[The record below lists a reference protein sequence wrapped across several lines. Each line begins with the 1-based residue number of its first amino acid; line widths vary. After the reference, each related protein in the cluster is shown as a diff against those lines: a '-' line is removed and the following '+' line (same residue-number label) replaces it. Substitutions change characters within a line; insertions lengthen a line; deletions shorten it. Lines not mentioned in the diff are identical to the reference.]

1 VKKKLFYGIYLLG
14 FVLIV
19 FGAIE
24 LYLSHIINNPKKCP
38 LSWEK
43 NLDSYYNE
51 CERSVIQYESEM
63 AQYDT
68 GLFYTL
74 KPGNFVFENSEF
86 KTPYMVNSM
95 GCRDDESSLNKP
107 KIVMVGDSYGMG
119 WGVNQDETYANL
131 VEKEINTP
139 VLNMGISSY
148 GTPRE
153 MRFLERVNTDS
164 LEYLIIQHCPNDYG
178 EIVQYL
184 WKDNNLVVSNKNVYD
199 SIANIATANKSY
211 YPFKRTVEF
220 LPTLLGREK
229 EVEIDSINYPKV
241 PQFNIFKGFLDIIRS
256 TKNIPKHTKII
267 VFTIGVKGFSNDF
280 MKSVEATLDKEFSSS
295 LHDRITFL
303 DFSKVLKP
311 ENYFVLDAHINASG
325 HKIIAETLTKYINSK
340 PRGAF
345 QKAWHYENGN
355 ISIKASYY
363 NHYKQGLATYY
374 WPNGNKSL
382 EVSYVKGEKEGI
394 EIRFNKKGEEIE
406 RKNYS
411 KGIEL

>member
-1 VKKKLFYGIYLLG
+1 MKKKLFYGIYLLG

-38 LSWEK
+38 QSWEK
-43 NLDSYYNE
+43 NLEAYYNE
-51 CERSVIQYESEM
+51 SERSVIQYESEM

-68 GLFYTL
+68 RLFYTL
-74 KPGNFVFENSEF
+74 KPGKFVFENTEF
-86 KTPYMVNSM
+86 KTLYKVNSI
-95 GCRDDESSLNKP
+95 GCRDDEPSLNTP
-107 KIVMVGDSYGMG
+107 KVVMVGDSYGMG
-119 WGVNQDETYANL
+119 WGVNQDETYANI
-131 VEKEINTP
+131 VEEKINTM

-153 MRFLERVNTDS
+153 MKFLERVNTDS

-184 WKDNNLVVSNKNVYD
+184 WKDNNLVVSNKNIYD
-199 SIANIATANKSY
+199 SIASMATANKSY
-211 YPFKRTVEF
+211 FLFKRTIEL
-220 LPTLLGREK
+220 LPILLGRQK
-229 EVEIDSINYPKV
+229 EVEIDSMNYSKV
-241 PQFNIFKGFLDIIRS
+241 PQFNIYKGFLDIIRS

-267 VFTIGVKGFSNDF
+267 VFTVGVKGFNNDF
-280 MKSVEATLDKEFSSS
+280 MESVEATLNKEFSSS
-295 LHDRITFL
+295 LYDQITFL
-303 DFSKVLKP
+303 DFSKALKL

-325 HKIIAETLTKYINSK
+325 HKIIADTLAKYIK
-340 PRGAF
+340 AEPRGVF
-345 QKAWHYENGN
+345 QKKWYYDNGN
-355 ISIKASYY
+355 VSIKSSYF
-363 NHYKQGLATYY
+363 NHYKQGLTTYY
-374 WPNGNKSL
+374 WPNGI
-382 EVSYVKGEKEGI
+382 VSMQTNYVKGEKEGI